1 MKVPIIVLG
10 YGNFS
15 TDNKLLSVEKDGINI
30 VPIFTDPVAANA
42 WRVEMSQI
50 LKNQFDDDR
59 GLEVLICTEPDKA
72 IDMFNI
78 MSEFGEIKSVMVNP
92 PPPQDD
98 CPDESIKE
106 VHEIVEEIK
115 NEYQLEDSEDSEDSE
130 DPEDPNVE

>member
-15 TDNKLLSVEKDGINI
+15 TDNKLLSVEKDGVNV

-42 WRVEMSQI
+42 WRIEMSQI

-59 GLEVLICTEPDKA
+59 GLETLICTEPIKA
-72 IDMFNI
+72 VDMFSV

-98 CPDESIKE
+98 CPDKSIKE
-106 VHEIVEEIK
+106 ICGIIEEIK
-115 NEYQLEDSEDSEDSE
+115 NEYQLEDSEDSDSEDSE
-130 DPEDPNVE
+130 DPNVE